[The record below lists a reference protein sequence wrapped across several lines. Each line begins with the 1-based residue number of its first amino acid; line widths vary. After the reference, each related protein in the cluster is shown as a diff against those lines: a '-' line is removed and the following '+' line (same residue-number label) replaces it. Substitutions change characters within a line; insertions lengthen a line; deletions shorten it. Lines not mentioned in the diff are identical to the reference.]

1 MVKKIEVLKVEVEI
15 IKSKLLAFLAVYSG
29 SWIYAFKIDNSA
41 FTTVLF
47 ISFIVASYG
56 VFSNMLKLS
65 DLHKELKG
73 LK

>member
-1 MVKKIEVLKVEVEI
+1 MKKIDIIKVEVEI
-15 IKSKLLAFLAVYSG
+15 VRAKLLIFLAIAGG
-29 SWIYAFKIDNSA
+29 SWVYAFRIDNGA

-56 VFSNMLKLS
+56 VFANMLKLS

>member
-1 MVKKIEVLKVEVEI
+1 MKKTEIVKVEVEI
-15 IKSKLLAFLAVYSG
+15 VKSKLLVFLAVSGG
-29 SWIYAFKIDNSA
+29 SWVYAFKIDDIA
-41 FTTVLF
+41 FAAVLF

-56 VFSNMLKLS
+56 VFANMLKLS